1 MTAGRAVAWHDV
13 ARRLRC
19 AVVLAPFSSPG
30 MPHST
35 RRNGRQVAFAAA
47 LAATMNQLVFA
58 TVGDERAGAAGHG
71 TGARSATRLRSV
83 AAGDAR
89 SIARR
94 RSASV

>member
-1 MTAGRAVAWHDV
+1 MAWHDV

-19 AVVLAPFSSPG
+19 AVVPAPFSSPG
-30 MPHST
+30 MPLST
-35 RRNGRQVAFAAA
+35 WRNGRQVAFAAA
-47 LAATMNQLVFA
+47 LAVTMNQLVFA